1 MKKDCAVA
9 SEVFFVGG
17 EMGWEG
23 VGVRCNKINFKSLAR
38 RKLKH

>member
-1 MKKDCAVA
+1 MKKDCAVV

-23 VGVRCNKINFKSLAR
+23 VCVI
-38 RKLKH
+38 KLTLSH